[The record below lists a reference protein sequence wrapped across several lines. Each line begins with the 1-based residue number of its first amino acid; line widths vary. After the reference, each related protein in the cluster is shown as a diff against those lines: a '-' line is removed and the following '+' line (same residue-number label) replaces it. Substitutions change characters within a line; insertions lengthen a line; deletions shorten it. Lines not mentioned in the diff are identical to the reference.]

1 MFDSSK
7 VVTEEMKVHN
17 RIGRIAQQDVNPA
30 AFKKAKVVPTR
41 AVMRVQA
48 DTRAIHDRLFTLA
61 E

>member
-41 AVMRVQA
+41 VVMRVQA
-48 DTRAIHDRLFTLA
+48 DTRAIHDR
-61 E
+61 